1 MPSEQWQH
9 SLFFFIAVTIVLN
22 VIFLIKTDKK
32 TFTGILLFS
41 SVFKFLLSLI
51 MVLIYLLRLETLFF
65 NFFTKF
71 ISINWYNRYLKD
83 INGNTTV
90 DWQNR
95 WTIDGSVGGNKSLD
109 WNNRYLYDSS
119 QIISENIFH

>member
-9 SLFFFIAVTIVLN
+9 SLFFFIAITIFLN

-65 NFFTKF
+65 NFFIHF
-71 ISINWYNRYLKD
+71 IGHYVLFTIFEIRYLLQLIK
-83 INGNTTV
+83 I
-90 DWQNR
+90 
-95 WTIDGSVGGNKSLD
+95 KS
-109 WNNRYLYDSS
+109 Y
-119 QIISENIFH
+119 EN